1 MAPVL
6 RVRGGEIAVRV
17 AHSAGDTTKSMTAW
31 KASNDRNSA
40 QTGKLAWLGNSRY
53 PTGYTPVM
61 EFARKPFSGNAN
73 FPFTGRIAVK
83 PGDVV
88 SNQWGRDSQSV
99 SARGASSASAV
110 LALVLGLALGGGA
123 GYGYLRYMSGDTAV
137 RLATVE
143 QRNSELAGELADT
156 RQKLGQA
163 LAAQQKGEA
172 GIGSAEG
179 EAAELQKK
187 LDLQRSELDAMAEEV
202 ARISDALQSEKDR
215 SNRLSQELDGERNKV
230 RSQATAIAEAEKN
243 ATASRAEADAAI
255 ADLQARMAAQQGNGQ
270 REVDRLRGEEIPRLN
285 RQIAELADKV
295 AANEADAAKFQSQR
309 QSLEKALEGARADV
323 VGLKAS
329 LETERQK
336 NAALTA
342 DMQRL
347 ERDAVSPSAATES
360 QSSPAATEKP
370 STEEA
375 ARDAAL
381 VYKVLAG
388 TPGIDRLTSE
398 NRQRLRDML
407 VSGQCV
413 TTGLRAV
420 FPSVP
425 VVTLRNLMRDL
436 KSEC

>member
-1 MAPVL
+1 M
-6 RVRGGEIAVRV
+6 
-17 AHSAGDTTKSMTAW
+17 
-31 KASNDRNSA
+31 
-40 QTGKLAWLGNSRY
+40 
-53 PTGYTPVM
+53 
-61 EFARKPFSGNAN
+61 
-73 FPFTGRIAVK
+73 
-83 PGDVV
+83 

-163 LAAQQKGEA
+163 LAAPQKGEA

-202 ARISDALQSEKDR
+202 ARISDALQTEKDR
-215 SNRLSQELDGERNKV
+215 SNRLSQELEGERNKV

-255 ADLQARMAAQQGNGQ
+255 ADLQARMAAQQGDGQ
-270 REVDRLRGEEIPRLN
+270 READRLRGEEIPRLN
-285 RQIAELADKV
+285 RQITELADKV
-295 AANEADAAKFQSQR
+295 AANEADVAKFQSQR
-309 QSLEKALEGARADV
+309 QSLEKALDGARGDV
-323 VGLKAS
+323 VGLQAA

-342 DMQRL
+342 EMERL
-347 ERDAVSPSAATES
+347 ERDAVSPSAAEEP
-360 QSSPAATEKP
+360 QSPAAAEKP
-370 STEEA
+370 STDET

-381 VYKVLAG
+381 VDKVLAG
-388 TPGIDRLTSE
+388 TPGIDRLTSG
-398 NRQRLRDML
+398 NRQHLRDML

-413 TTGLRAV
+413 TTGLREV
-420 FPSVP
+420 FPNVP

-436 KSEC
+436 KSDC

>member
-1 MAPVL
+1 MAWQFTLPNWL
-6 RVRGGEIAVRV
+6 YAGHGVRSEA
-17 AHSAGDTTKSMTAW
+17 
-31 KASNDRNSA
+31 
-40 QTGKLAWLGNSRY
+40 
-53 PTGYTPVM
+53 
-61 EFARKPFSGNAN
+61 FSGNAN

-163 LAAQQKGEA
+163 LAAPQKGEA

-202 ARISDALQSEKDR
+202 ARISDALQTEKDR
-215 SNRLSQELDGERNKV
+215 SNRLSQELEGERNKV

-255 ADLQARMAAQQGNGQ
+255 ADLQARMAAQQGDGQ
-270 REVDRLRGEEIPRLN
+270 READRLRGEEIPRLN
-285 RQIAELADKV
+285 RQITELADKV
-295 AANEADAAKFQSQR
+295 AANEADVAKFQSQR
-309 QSLEKALEGARADV
+309 QSLEKALDGARGDV
-323 VGLKAS
+323 VGLQAA

-342 DMQRL
+342 EMERL
-347 ERDAVSPSAATES
+347 ERDAVSPSAAEEP
-360 QSSPAATEKP
+360 QSPAAAEKP
-370 STEEA
+370 STDET

-381 VYKVLAG
+381 VDKVLAG
-388 TPGIDRLTSE
+388 TPGIDRLTSG
-398 NRQRLRDML
+398 NRQHLRDML

-413 TTGLRAV
+413 TTGLREV
-420 FPSVP
+420 FPNVP

-436 KSEC
+436 KSDC

>member
-1 MAPVL
+1 M
-6 RVRGGEIAVRV
+6 
-17 AHSAGDTTKSMTAW
+17 
-31 KASNDRNSA
+31 
-40 QTGKLAWLGNSRY
+40 
-53 PTGYTPVM
+53 
-61 EFARKPFSGNAN
+61 
-73 FPFTGRIAVK
+73 
-83 PGDVV
+83 

-123 GYGYLRYMSGDTAV
+123 GYGYLRYTSGDAAS
-137 RLATVE
+137 RLAAME

-163 LAAQQKGEA
+163 LAAQQESEA
-172 GIGSAEG
+172 GIGPAEG
-179 EAAELQKK
+179 EAAELQRK
-187 LDLQRSELDAMAEEV
+187 LDNQRSELDAMAEEV
-202 ARISDALQSEKDR
+202 ARISDALQAERDR
-215 SNRLSQELDGERNKV
+215 STNLSQELDGERNKV

-255 ADLQARMAAQQGNGQ
+255 ADLQARIAAQQGAAQ
-270 REVDRLRGEEIPRLN
+270 READRLRGEEIPRLN

-295 AANEADAAKFQSQR
+295 AANEADSAKAQPQR
-309 QSLEKALEGARADV
+309 QALEKALDGARADV
-323 VGLKAS
+323 AALHAA
-329 LETERQK
+329 LDTEQQK

-342 DMQRL
+342 EVERL
-347 ERDAVSPSAATES
+347 KRDAGSPSVATQP
-360 QSSPAATEKP
+360 QSPPAAENP
-370 STEEA
+370 STGEA
-375 ARDAAL
+375 ARDVAL
-381 VYKVLAG
+381 VDKVLAD

-398 NRQRLRDML
+398 NRQRLHDML

-436 KSEC
+436 KSKC